1 MEQILVINQH
11 FNTINNT
18 LVGQG
23 SAIQANLA
31 RMSDRSERFEKS
43 LLVDQA
49 RMIEVV
55 LSQRSSEERIIE
67 ALV

>member
-1 MEQILVINQH
+1 MINQH
-11 FNTINNT
+11 FNTINDT
-18 LVGQG
+18 LAGQG
-23 SAIQANLA
+23 SAIQANLVQ
-31 RMSDRSERFEKS
+31 MSDRSERFEKS

>member
-1 MEQILVINQH
+1 MINQH
-11 FNTINNT
+11 FNTINDT

-43 LLVDQA
+43 LLVGQA
-49 RMIEVV
+49 RMIEAV
-55 LSQRSSEERIIE
+55 LSQRSFEERIIE
-67 ALV
+67 GLV

>member
-11 FNTINNT
+11 FNTINDT